1 MRGFFD
7 KDAKFKLIFVGSEHK
22 FSSIKFHELCDNM
35 GPTLSVVKS
44 EHDQV
49 FGLYTEIAWTSEGGN
64 EEAVA
69 NSFLFKLTDAKSIV

>member
-1 MRGFFD
+1 M
-7 KDAKFKLIFVGSEHK
+7 IFVGSEHK
-22 FSSIKFHELCDNM
+22 FLAKKFHELCDNK

-49 FGLYTEIAWTSEGGN
+49 FGLYTEIAWRSEGGT

-69 NSFLFKLTDAKSIV
+69 NSFLFKLTDAKNIV